1 MSIQG
6 SVATA
11 PPPAGSPAADPVV
24 YDTAIIGAGPTGL
37 FAAFYAGLREMKT
50 VLIDSLDDVGGQLT
64 ALYPEKYIYD
74 VAGFPKVRA
83 KDLVAGLVE
92 QMNSSGH
99 PPTLRLGQAV
109 STLTQGPDGVFHLGV
124 GDDTVRTRTVIIA
137 AGIGAFR
144 PKTLP
149 IPGIETLEGRCVH
162 YSVKNTE
169 MFRGKRVLI
178 IGGGDSAVDWANH
191 LAGVAASV
199 HLIHRRDEF
208 RAHEGSVTQMRAGP
222 TKILTPYELKALE
235 GDDLGLKRAIVYHNQ
250 TKTELPLDVEHVLVN
265 IGFHSSLGP
274 IAEWGLNL
282 QKGKVV
288 VDSRMCTN
296 RPGVFAAGD
305 VVTYDGKLALI
316 ACGFGDAA
324 TAVCHAKQ
332 FVDPKAKLFPGHS
345 SERK

>member
-1 MSIQG
+1 MNPS
-6 SVATA
+6 T
-11 PPPAGSPAADPVV
+11 V
-24 YDTAIIGAGPTGL
+24 YDVAIVGAGPTGL

-50 VLIDSLDDVGGQLT
+50 VLVDSLDDLGGQLT
-64 ALYPEKYIYD
+64 ALYPEKFIYD

-99 PPTLRLGQAV
+99 PPEIRLGKPV
-109 STLTQGPDGVFHLGV
+109 TTLQQGADGVFTLGV
-124 GDDTVRTRTVIIA
+124 GDGTLSTKTVILA

-144 PKTLP
+144 PKSLP
-149 IPGIETLEGRCVH
+149 IPGIETLEGKCVH
-162 YSVKNTE
+162 YSVKDTE
-169 MFRGKRVLI
+169 RFRGQRVLI
-178 IGGGDSAVDWANH
+178 VGGGDSAVDWANH

-235 GDDLGLKRAIVYHNQ
+235 GDEKGLKYALVFNNQ
-250 TKTELPLDVEHVLVN
+250 TKEETPIGVDHVLVN
-265 IGFHSSLGP
+265 IGFLSSLGP
-274 IAEWGLNL
+274 IAEWGLEL
-282 QKGKVV
+282 KKGKVV

-305 VVTYDGKLALI
+305 VVSYEGKLALI

-324 TAVCHAKQ
+324 VAVCHAKQ
-332 FVDPKAKLFPGHS
+332 HVDPKAKLFPGHS
-345 SERK
+345 SEKK